1 MVKDKNR
8 EENIHKQND
17 SVLPEIAQF
26 DNKANSIEQS
36 SQEKSSI
43 PTNNITSVSG
53 MDVSSGLSTDTDII
67 SLPLAYNSTTIT
79 LLSRSPNSIYA
90 YWEVAL
96 SSLKQAANAMNINIS
111 NLPLKIRM
119 YELEGVGF
127 DTQDVVNHFDVDIN
141 KYYGGEHINVYSS
154 GGRYYAEIG
163 VGGQEDIFYSLA
175 KSNIVVLPHAG
186 VVGFDKELWM
196 DVKES
201 EHDGKIE
208 KKAWVS
214 KGLQQEGKTNSCLSP
229 VEREPLSVEEIMAYY
244 FRFFGRYRAR
254 RPVSS
259 LRESEVHKEGYIN
272 VKDVFWAE
280 KGISL
285 LFTSSRM
292 GDELSAISSDTHV
305 ANNLSISSKDIPA
318 GNYDTT
324 FFFDI
329 FTEVII
335 YGRTE
340 PGARVYLNG
349 MPISVRPD
357 GSFSLRYGL
366 GDEHIP
372 LQFSAVSSSGEKKID
387 ISTSVFRSPLRRSYH
402 G

>member
-17 SVLPEIAQF
+17 SVLHETTESEQKP
-26 DNKANSIEQS
+26 NSTEQS
-36 SQEKSSI
+36 SQEEFNI
-43 PTNNITSVSG
+43 PTYNISSVSG
-53 MDVSSGLSTDTDII
+53 VDVSSALSTDTDII

-90 YWEVAL
+90 YWEVTP
-96 SSLKQAANAMNINIS
+96 SSLKQAANDMNINIS
-111 NLPLKIRM
+111 NLPLKIRV
-119 YELEGVGF
+119 YELEGFGF
-127 DTQDVVNHFDVDIN
+127 DTQDIVNHFDVDIN

-163 VGGQEDIFYSLA
+163 VGVQEDIFYSLA

-201 EHDGKIE
+201 KHDGKIE

-214 KGLQQEGKTNSCLSP
+214 KGLQQEDKSNASLPP

-244 FRFFGRYRAR
+244 FRFLGRHRGR
-254 RPVSS
+254 RPISS
-259 LRESEVHKEGYIN
+259 LRESEIHKEGYIN

-285 LFTSSRM
+285 LFATSRM
-292 GDELSAISSDTHV
+292 GDELNAISSDTHV
-305 ANNLSISSKDIPA
+305 VNNLSISSEDIPA
-318 GNYDTT
+318 GNYDST

-349 MPISVRPD
+349 RPISVRPD

-366 GDEHIP
+366 GDERIP